1 MLKALGYAAL
11 WSLGILLLG
20 VSLGRA
26 FRGASLPPHLLGH
39 PVVVLPDLLDATQ
52 QAELLSLAHEI
63 GSFGSVTGAEN
74 SYNMTH
80 EDIGEGLAHPARV
93 DGGCS
98 HAFLVPSKN
107 TKRCILPG
115 RVDVGRHYV
124 LTGGVEGLKEQH
136 ADLASRAQS
145 FIAYIFD
152 PSRHASTAKLL
163 NSTAF
168 LAAARAVCPQR
179 DAAVLDP
186 FQTSII
192 VQVPGQTVPAHL
204 DGVWLWGADRFHV
217 PQWLLAVMA
226 FSGLFSERFV
236 HQVQIV
242 GYFGP
247 PGVNGRSG
255 GAFTHWANGRAEA
268 VPCTPGSGS
277 SMDGSK
283 TVHAAAVFEPAAA
296 PPALSKDAVN
306 ALVHVPGAGAGG
318 GGEWELRTNGAP
330 RGRWAA
336 GRLRFSVVYRARC
349 FSSEAERAA
358 FAAAQR
364 TGEGRLD
371 LEVGILAP
379 LKDEA
384 VRRGA
389 AASREQLDALPR
401 LDLALKLLDT
411 FIAYPRP
418 DVPLPLNYC
427 ALPLAFPGAQWLA
440 RVVGAVCPRRAAPGM

>member
-1 MLKALGYAAL
+1 
-11 WSLGILLLG
+11 
-20 VSLGRA
+20 
-26 FRGASLPPHLLGH
+26 
-39 PVVVLPDLLDATQ
+39 
-52 QAELLSLAHEI
+52 
-63 GSFGSVTGAEN
+63 
-74 SYNMTH
+74 
-80 EDIGEGLAHPARV
+80 
-93 DGGCS
+93 
-98 HAFLVPSKN
+98 
-107 TKRCILPG
+107 
-115 RVDVGRHYV
+115 V

-136 ADLASRAQS
+136 PDLASRAQS

-152 PSRHASTAKLL
+152 PSRHAATARLL
-163 NSTAF
+163 NSSAF

-192 VQVPGQTVPAHL
+192 IQAPGQTVPAHL
-204 DGVWLWGADRFHV
+204 DGVWFWGASRFNV

-242 GYFGP
+242 GYFAP
-247 PGVNGRSG
+247 PGVGGRSG
-255 GAFTHWANGRAEA
+255 GEFTHWAGGRAEA
-268 VPCTPGSGS
+268 VPCTPGSGT

-296 PPALSKDAVN
+296 PPALNKDAVN
-306 ALVHVPGAGAGG
+306 ALVHVP

-330 RGRWAA
+330 RRRWAPE
-336 GRLRFSVVYRARC
+336 RLRFSVVYRARC
-349 FSSEAERAA
+349 FASEAERAA

-371 LEVGILAP
+371 LEGGILAP
-379 LKDEA
+379 LKEEA

-389 AASREQLDALPR
+389 AASRAQLDALPR
-401 LDLALKLLDT
+401 LDLALKLLDA

-418 DVPLPLNYC
+418 DVPLPINYC

-440 RVVGAVCPRRAAPGM
+440 RVVAAVCPRRAVAGG